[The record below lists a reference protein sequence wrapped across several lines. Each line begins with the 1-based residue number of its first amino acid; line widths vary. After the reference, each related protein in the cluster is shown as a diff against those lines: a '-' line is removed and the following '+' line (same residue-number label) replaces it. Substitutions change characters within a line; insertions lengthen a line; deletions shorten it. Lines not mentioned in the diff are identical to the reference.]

1 MVYLMRDMYFINEC
15 VSFILGLA
23 GTIPVFEGVFFN

>member
-1 MVYLMRDMYFINEC
+1 LLGK

-23 GTIPVFEGVFFN
+23 GPYIQLSRYEEFKN